1 MKPTEP
7 MDQANIARNL
17 AGGSDVIAALGEWP
31 SFHDAEILRVL
42 INRGGRSEVTIRL
55 MLPAYQQKC
64 VTFTFEKIADM
75 RLEGEDAD
83 VQNVIGALFIEA
95 DERFTSVHF
104 SPCYGLA
111 GYIKAEFVAVRL
123 DETATVASDAETEAA
138 KKR

>member
-1 MKPTEP
+1 ME
-7 MDQANIARNL
+7 QADVARKL
-17 AGGSDVIAALGEWP
+17 PGASDVIAAFGEWP

-55 MLPAYQQKC
+55 MIQAYQQKC

-83 VQNVIGALFIEA
+83 SQNVIGALTIEA
-95 DERFTSVHF
+95 DDPFTTVHF

-111 GYIKAEFVAVRL
+111 GYIKAESV
-123 DETATVASDAETEAA
+123 TVLLG
-138 KKR
+138 